1 MADRYIV
8 TRTSLEN
15 VASAIRSKAG
25 ISTLL
30 TYPSGFVSAINSIST
45 GSGTTIQNQNKTV
58 TPTTSIQSVTADS
71 GYTGLGTV
79 TVNAIPSNYII
90 PSGNKAITA
99 NGTNIDVK
107 AYATVSVS
115 VSGGSSI
122 SLQSK
127 TGIVPT
133 ESSQTIQPDSGYGG
147 LSSVQINAITATYVG
162 SGVTQRTSSNLTV
175 SGATVTAPAGYYAS
189 SASKCVTT
197 MTLPTSVSS
206 NATSGYSSKLTVNRS
221 TSTQY
226 INIPPGY
233 NSAGGYYTIS
243 AVANGSATGP
253 TSLSGTG
260 ATIST
265 GTNTITLTKTGVAT
279 TPTVS
284 AGYVSNATASTA
296 TITLTGSVT
305 TKAAATYTPTTSDQ
319 TINSGT
325 YLTGIQTIKG
335 DSNLI
340 AANIANGISIFGIT
354 GTYQGAGGSGI
365 GTLLTTYTVGSIST
379 TSTSATNTNKSI
391 TVNSINDYDLL
402 IVETSVDSITNN
414 RHVVTTKVIVLTAG
428 TNNSTKDSA
437 TIATA
442 TWNAKISSSGVVTTR
457 QSTTA
462 YGIYPYSCSISNG
475 NATITLYQRYN
486 STQTGTINGTYITR
500 IYGIKLYE
508 LVGG

>member
-30 TYPSGFVSAINSIST
+30 TYPSDFVSAINSIST

-189 SASKCVTT
+189 SASKSVTT

-296 TITLTGSVT
+296 TVTLTGSVT
-305 TKAAATYTPTTSDQ
+305 TKAAATITPGTSNQ
-319 TINSGT
+319 EIASGT
-325 YLTGIQTIKG
+325 YLTGKQTISG
-335 DSNLI
+335 DANLI
-340 AANIANGISIFGIT
+340 ADNIKNGVSIFGVSGTYTGSGGTAASKNVQVAVGVNRVATTSYSEVSGQTLTVAET
-354 GTYQGAGGSGI
+354 GTYDV
-365 GTLLTTYTVGSIST
+365 YWVGYRS
-379 TSTSATNTNKSI
+379 STS
-391 TVNSINDYDLL
+391 
-402 IVETSVDSITNN
+402 
-414 RHVVTTKVIVLTAG
+414 G
-428 TNNSTKDSA
+428 TNGSQLY
-437 TIATA
+437 
-442 TWNAKISSSGVVTTR
+442 ISG
-457 QSTTA
+457 TA
-462 YGIYPYSCSISNG
+462 YGSAQTTFTNNG
-475 NATITLYQRYN
+475 QTVHLTNVSLTKNQTVAVRARARSTSYYMYVGNLTIV
-486 STQTGTINGTYITR
+486 QTS
-500 IYGIKLYE
+500 
-508 LVGG
+508 